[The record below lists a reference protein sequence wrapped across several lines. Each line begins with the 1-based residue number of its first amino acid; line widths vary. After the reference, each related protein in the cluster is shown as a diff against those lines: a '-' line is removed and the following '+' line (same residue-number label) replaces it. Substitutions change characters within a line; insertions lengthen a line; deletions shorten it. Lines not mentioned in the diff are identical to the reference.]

1 MIPVVKQSVILRGF
15 ETHPLLLPETN
26 SHSLF
31 VGFVLLLKGETR
43 TEHESGEST
52 SNSLSNVILLAT
64 LEEHGVT
71 VSFSFHFT
79 YIQHQVAQ
87 LKLTFY
93 YIPCSTP

>member
-52 SNSLSNVILLAT
+52 SNSLSNVILSAT

-71 VSFSFHFT
+71 KSKQATACEFFFSFYLYT
-79 YIQHQVAQ
+79 
-87 LKLTFY
+87 T
-93 YIPCSTP
+93 PSCS